1 MVPGSNPGGPTSL
14 NNKVIVM
21 IKNTKKFFFNLINSI
36 NGLKITFKEHSFI
49 AEIIGGL
56 ILIPYLIIA
65 DLDNIFKLIIIVIY
79 FLLLAFELLNTAIE
93 KLSDKI
99 SQDFDSDI
107 KKIKDISSASVFII
121 LILLIVLLIL
131 TIFV

>member
-1 MVPGSNPGGPTSL
+1 M
-14 NNKVIVM
+14 
-21 IKNTKKFFFNLINSI
+21 KKIFSNLINSI
-36 NGLKITFKEHSFI
+36 NGLKITLKQHSFLI
-49 AEIIGGL
+49 EVVGGL

-65 DLDNIFKLIIIVIY
+65 ELDNIIKLIIITIY

-99 SQDFDSDI
+99 SKNFDADI

-121 LILLIVLLIL
+121 LILLITSLIL
-131 TIFV
+131 ATLGKI